1 MHIPVLLHE
10 VLSTLSLKPGD
21 TVIDCTLG
29 GGGHTQAMLEVIG
42 LRGRLLGLDLDE
54 RTLTETAKRLS
65 AYPNATFIVTGFDH
79 LEEVAQRQGI
89 APADAILFDL
99 GMSSLQLDDPDRGLS
114 FQADAPLDMRF
125 SQASDTTASEIV
137 NRWSERELAEIFL
150 RYGDLYDAKRFAQAI
165 VSTRRKQPIETT
177 HELVNLLGLKNP
189 GVKAKLF
196 QALRIATNDEVGRLE
211 RAIPQ
216 AVSLLK
222 PGGRVAI
229 ITFHSLEDRI
239 VKNQFRSNHLLK
251 LVTKKP
257 IVPTEEEIKEN
268 SRSRSAKLRVAEK
281 LS

>member
-10 VLSTLSLKPGD
+10 VLTTLSLKPGD

-42 LRGRLLGLDLDE
+42 LGGRLLGLDLDE
-54 RTLTETAKRLS
+54 RTLTETADRLKS
-65 AYPNATFIVTGFDH
+65 YPNASFVTTGFDH
-79 LEEVAQRQGI
+79 LEEVAHKQGI
-89 APADAILFDL
+89 TGADAILFDL
-99 GMSSLQLDDPDRGLS
+99 GMSSLQLDDPSRGLS
-114 FQADAPLDMRF
+114 FQVDAPLDMRF
-125 SQASDTTASEIV
+125 SQASLTTAAEIV
-137 NRWSERELAEIFL
+137 NRWSERELITIFL
-150 RYGDLYDAKRFAQAI
+150 QYGDLYDAKRFAEAI

-177 HELVNLLGLKNP
+177 YELVNLLGLKNP

-216 AVSLLK
+216 AVSLLR
-222 PGGRVAI
+222 PGGRVAV

-239 VKNQFRSNHLLK
+239 VKNLFRSNHLIK
-251 LVTKKP
+251 LVNKKP
-257 IVPTEEEIKEN
+257 LVPTEQEIKEN